1 MCAFRREH
9 RVCPQPGTET
19 WRSRDRDTVFLVDQT
34 ALVFLDIFTKDEDP
48 LPSRRASSR
57 KTANSSSDAEAE
69 GNGKRSRGRLEPP
82 LPPLPPRASLDQGE
96 LEAAALPSAPA
107 WGCTEHGPCA
117 QPCGS
122 AVTPAQTTEVPPHPV
137 ATGHSVCWQRAERTR
152 RVRGPRTPSS
162 VRGEAGCSGRRVRRQ
177 LGGPGDSQSGRDR
190 SSGVTGPRDWPQTL
204 PGLHSVESRGQG
216 QAAAATSQG
225 FQLLVL
231 WVSLNWLQR
240 NP

>member
-82 LPPLPPRASLDQGE
+82 LPPLPPGASLDQGE

-107 WGCTEHGPCA
+107 WGVHRTRA
-117 QPCGS
+117 LRS
-122 AVTPAQTTEVPPHPV
+122 AVRVSCHASSDHRGAAPPG
-137 ATGHSVCWQRAERTR
+137 GHWTQRLLAEGRADAPR
-152 RVRGPRTPSS
+152 LRTPHAELRA
-162 VRGEAGCSGRRVRRQ
+162 RGGRVLRPASPSAARWPRRFSERE
-177 LGGPGDSQSGRDR
+177 GP
-190 SSGVTGPRDWPQTL
+190 
-204 PGLHSVESRGQG
+204 
-216 QAAAATSQG
+216 
-225 FQLLVL
+225 
-231 WVSLNWLQR
+231 
-240 NP
+240 

>member
-1 MCAFRREH
+1 MLSVPLEKADPLDSRLSALRWQIGIWVKESVEIIELALKKKKSKKRKQRKKDKRTLDKFPQQNLFKSTALPRPGAVCAFRREH

-82 LPPLPPRASLDQGE
+82 LPPLPPGASLDQGE

-137 ATGHSVCWQRAERTR
+137 ATGHSVCWQRAERTH
-152 RVRGPRTPSS
+152 RV
-162 VRGEAGCSGRRVRRQ
+162 
-177 LGGPGDSQSGRDR
+177 
-190 SSGVTGPRDWPQTL
+190 
-204 PGLHSVESRGQG
+204 
-216 QAAAATSQG
+216 
-225 FQLLVL
+225 
-231 WVSLNWLQR
+231 
-240 NP
+240 